1 MDVGDARFNSAH
13 TTDLSSL
20 SSFNRRRRSS
30 VRGAQPD
37 RTAHDDEEDE
47 DDDDDDEDDEEDN
60 GTMDMEI
67 TRMTQTDV
75 FDDRRKSLL
84 SRRVSFAPNAHI
96 R

>member
-1 MDVGDARFNSAH
+1 MEFGADDGARYNSAN

-30 VRGAQPD
+30 VRGQVVDAGN
-37 RTAHDDEEDE
+37 DDDEDE
-47 DDDDDDEDDEEDN
+47 DDEDDDEGD
-60 GTMDMEI
+60 GTMDMDI